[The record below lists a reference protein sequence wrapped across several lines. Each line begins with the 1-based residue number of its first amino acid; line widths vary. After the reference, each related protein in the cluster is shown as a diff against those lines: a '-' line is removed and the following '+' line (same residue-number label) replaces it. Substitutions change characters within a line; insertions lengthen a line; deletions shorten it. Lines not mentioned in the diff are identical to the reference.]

1 MDENTSEAHVRC
13 MEMATLFAL
22 ATCLRMTADWLPIA
36 TVVIQLMP
44 RLLEMILL
52 ARVEVRA
59 YTIQRTEHRRPLSQ
73 RRNTNSERA
82 MREHMYNS

>member
-1 MDENTSEAHVRC
+1 

-22 ATCLRMTADWLPIA
+22 ATYLRMTADWLLTAI
-36 TVVIQLMP
+36 VVIQLMQ

-52 ARVEVRA
+52 AQVEVRA
-59 YTIQRTEHRRPLSQ
+59 YTIQRTEHHPPLSQ
-73 RRNTNSERA
+73 RLNTNSERA